1 MESRSPDLATTY
13 DGFVNIKFNQPRNT
27 GVEHAYVRSVLE
39 TGNLVGGG
47 PMSNWCSEWLNKELG
62 SLDSIITTSAT
73 DALEIAARLLELEP
87 GDEIIVPSYTFVSSA
102 NAFVAFGAVPVFVD
116 IRSDTLNIDE
126 SLIEKAITNRTKA
139 IVVVHYG
146 GNPCEM
152 DSIMSIAARHG
163 VMVIEDAAQAILST
177 YKGRYLGTIGHLG
190 CLSFHGTKNIVS
202 GEGGALLVND
212 SAFIDRA
219 HVLSEKGT
227 NRRNFIDGKVDKY
240 SWIDY
245 GSSHIASEITAAVLK
260 AQLEKAREI
269 TKTRKSS
276 HQAYLSGFTENQELL
291 SNARVRFLELES
303 ANGHMFPVIFAAS
316 SDRDMFIERMAQAQI
331 QVVTHY
337 VPLHSSKFGV
347 TKGRTDSE
355 MEVTDY
361 VAAGLVRLPMW
372 SAEGLPVN
380 EILGAALE
388 SIRCISQHRAK

>member
-1 MESRSPDLATTY
+1 MTVR
-13 DGFVNIKFNQPRNT
+13 FNRPRLT
-27 GVEHAYVRSVLE
+27 PLEIEYVGSVLASGE
-39 TGNLVGGG
+39 LVGGG
-47 PMSNWCSEWLNKELG
+47 ALSNWCSDWLNEELG

-126 SLIEKAITNRTKA
+126 NLIERAITNRTKA

-152 DSIMSIAARHG
+152 DLIMSIAVRHG

-177 YKGRYLGTIGHLG
+177 YKGKYLGTIGHLG

-212 SAFIDRA
+212 STLVDRA
-219 HVLSEKGT
+219 HVISEKGT
-227 NRRNFIDGKVDKY
+227 NRKKFIDGNVDKY
-240 SWIDY
+240 SWVDY

-269 TKTRKSS
+269 TNTRKSN
-276 HQAYLSGFTENQELL
+276 HEAYLSGFTENQELL
-291 SNARVRFLELES
+291 NSAGVRFLELES
-303 ANGHMFPVIFAAS
+303 SNGHMFPLIFATS
-316 SDRDMFIERMAQAQI
+316 SDRDVFIEKMAQAEI

-347 TKGRTDSE
+347 AMGRTDSE
-355 MEVTDY
+355 MAVTDS

-372 SAEGLPVN
+372 SEEGLPVN
-380 EILGAALE
+380 EILSAALE
-388 SIRCISQHRAK
+388 SIRFISQHKAK

>member
-1 MESRSPDLATTY
+1 MTIR
-13 DGFVNIKFNQPRNT
+13 FNRPRFT
-27 GVEHAYVRSVLE
+27 PLEIEYVRSVLASGE
-39 TGNLVGGG
+39 LVGGG
-47 PMSNWCSEWLNKELG
+47 ALSNWCSDWLNEELG

-152 DSIMSIAARHG
+152 DSIMSIATRHG
-163 VMVIEDAAQAILST
+163 LMVIEDAAQAILST
-177 YKGRYLGTIGHLG
+177 YKGKYLGTIGHLG

-202 GEGGALLVND
+202 GEGGALLIND
-212 SAFIDRA
+212 SRLVDRA
-219 HVLSEKGT
+219 HVISEKGT
-227 NRRNFIDGKVDKY
+227 NRKKFIDGKVDKY
-240 SWIDY
+240 SWVDY
-245 GSSHIASEITAAVLK
+245 GSSHIASEITAAVLR
-260 AQLEKAREI
+260 AQLEKATEI
-269 TKTRKSS
+269 TNTRKSN
-276 HQAYLSGFTENQELL
+276 HEAYLAGFTENQDLL
-291 SNARVRFLELES
+291 DSAGVRFLELES
-303 ANGHMFPVIFAAS
+303 TNGHMFPLIFANS
-316 SDRDMFIERMAQAQI
+316 RDRDNFIELMAQAEI

-347 TKGRTDSE
+347 AKGRTDSE

-372 SAEGLPVN
+372 SEEGLPVN
-380 EILGAALE
+380 EVLSAALA
-388 SIRCISQHRAK
+388 SIRLSSQHKAR

>member
-1 MESRSPDLATTY
+1 MTIR
-13 DGFVNIKFNQPRNT
+13 FNRPRLT
-27 GVEHAYVRSVLE
+27 PLEIEYVRSVLASGE
-39 TGNLVGGG
+39 LVGGG
-47 PMSNWCSEWLNKELG
+47 AFSNWCSDWLNGELG

-126 SLIEKAITNRTKA
+126 SLIENAITNRTKA

-163 VMVIEDAAQAILST
+163 LMVIEDAAQAILST
-177 YKGRYLGTIGHLG
+177 YKGKYLGTIGHLG

-202 GEGGALLVND
+202 GEGGALLIND
-212 SAFIDRA
+212 SDLIDRA
-219 HVLSEKGT
+219 HVISEKGT
-227 NRRNFIDGKVDKY
+227 NRKKFIDGQVDKY
-240 SWIDY
+240 SWVDY

-260 AQLEKAREI
+260 AQLQKAREI
-269 TKTRKSS
+269 TNTRKSN
-276 HQAYLSGFTENQELL
+276 HAAYLSGFIENQELL
-291 SNARVRFLELES
+291 NSAEVRFLKLES
-303 ANGHMFPVIFAAS
+303 SNGHMFPLIFGTK
-316 SDRDMFIERMAQAQI
+316 SDREKFIELMAQADI

-347 TKGRTDSE
+347 AIGRTDSE
-355 MEVTDY
+355 MAVTDS

-372 SAEGLPVN
+372 SAEGLPVK
-380 EILGAALE
+380 EILSAALE
-388 SIRCISQHRAK
+388 SVRSISQHKAK

>member
-1 MESRSPDLATTY
+1 VTTY
-13 DGFVNIKFNQPRNT
+13 DGVVNVEFNKPRNT
-27 GVEHAYVRSVLE
+27 GFEQAYVKSVLE

-47 PMSNWCSEWLNKELG
+47 AVSHWCSDWLNEELG

-87 GDEIIVPSYTFVSSA
+87 GDEIIVPSFTFVSSA

-126 SLIEKAITNRTKA
+126 TLIEKAITNRTKA

-152 DSIMSIAARHG
+152 DAIMAIAARHG
-163 VMVIEDAAQAILST
+163 LKVIEDAAQAILST
-177 YKGRYLGTIGHLG
+177 YKDRYLGTIGHLG

-212 SAFIDRA
+212 SALIDRA
-219 HVLSEKGT
+219 HVISEKGT
-227 NRRNFIDGKVDKY
+227 NRKKFIDGKVDKY
-240 SWIDY
+240 SWVDY

-260 AQLEKAREI
+260 AQLEEAREI
-269 TKTRKSS
+269 TNTRKSN
-276 HQAYLSGFTENQELL
+276 HEAYLAGFTENQDLL
-291 SNARVRFLELES
+291 DSAGVRFLALES
-303 ANGHMFPVIFAAS
+303 TNGHMFPLIFANS
-316 SDRDMFIERMAQAQI
+316 RDRDNFIELMAQAQI

-347 TKGRTDSE
+347 AKGRTDSE

-372 SAEGLPVN
+372 SEEGLPVN
-380 EILGAALE
+380 EVLSAALA
-388 SIRCISQHRAK
+388 SIRSISQHKAR

>member
-1 MESRSPDLATTY
+1 
-13 DGFVNIKFNQPRNT
+13 
-27 GVEHAYVRSVLE
+27 
-39 TGNLVGGG
+39 
-47 PMSNWCSEWLNKELG
+47 MSNWCSEWLNKELG
-62 SLDSIITTSAT
+62 SRDSIITTSAT
-73 DALEIAARLLELEP
+73 DALEIAARLLQIEP

-152 DSIMSIAARHG
+152 DLIMSIAARHG
-163 VMVIEDAAQAILST
+163 LMVIEDAAQAILST
-177 YKGRYLGTIGHLG
+177 YKGKYLGTIGHLG

-202 GEGGALLVND
+202 GEGGALLIND
-212 SAFIDRA
+212 PRLIDRA
-219 HVLSEKGT
+219 HVISEKGT
-227 NRRNFIDGKVDKY
+227 DRRKFIDGKVDKY
-240 SWIDY
+240 SWVDF

-260 AQLEKAREI
+260 AQLEKARDI
-269 TKTRKSS
+269 TRNRQSN
-276 HQAYLSGFTENQELL
+276 HEAFLAGFTANQNLL
-291 SNARVRFLELES
+291 NSAGVRFLEFES
-303 ANGHMFPVIFAAS
+303 SNGHMFPLIFSYS
-316 SDRDMFIERMAQAQI
+316 SDRDKFIELMAQAQI

-347 TKGRTDSE
+347 AIGRTDSE
-355 MEVTDY
+355 MSVTDY
-361 VAAGLVRLPMW
+361 VSAGLVRLPMW

-388 SIRCISQHRAK
+388 SIRFISQHKAK